1 MGRIGNLVA
10 TCSAF
15 LFSCLMWFGIMRYLK
30 YIFPILIV
38 LVSLAWWQVKNL
50 IVAEGP
56 LQEVVNVVIPKGANT
71 KIVAQELENAGVVN
85 SKLLFRLVT
94 RLNQADKKLKA
105 GEYQFMPKVSV
116 LNVMEKI
123 ARGEVYYRKI
133 TIPEG
138 LTVGQIMYMISN
150 YPGLSGEITLEVQ
163 EGELLPET
171 YSFELDA
178 PRDSII
184 LQAKTAMDKIKQVIW
199 DNRAEGLPY
208 KNINEMMTMASIIE
222 KETSVPEERA
232 VVASVFVNRLE
243 KRMRLQTDP
252 TVIYALTDGEFELE
266 RALRKNDLNINS
278 PFNTYRNYGLP
289 PHPICNPGVES
300 MEAAAHPQKSDYLYF
315 VADGK
320 GGHNFAKS
328 LKEHNRNV
336 RKWKKK

>member
-1 MGRIGNLVA
+1 
-10 TCSAF
+10 
-15 LFSCLMWFGIMRYLK
+15 MRSIK
-30 YIFPILIV
+30 YVFPVLIV
-38 LVSLAWWQVKNL
+38 LLSFAWWEVKNL

-56 LQEVVNVVIPKGANT
+56 LQEVINVVIPKGANT
-71 KIVAQELENAGVVN
+71 KIVAQELKKSGVIG
-85 SKLLFRLVT
+85 SELLFCIAT
-94 RLNQADKKLKA
+94 RLNSADKNLKA

-116 LNVMEKI
+116 LQVMEKI

-150 YPGLSGEITLEVQ
+150 YPGLSGEISLEVK

-178 PRDSII
+178 PRDSI
-184 LQAKTAMDKIKQVIW
+184 LMQAKNAMDKIKQVIW
-199 DNRAEGLPY
+199 ENRAEGLPY

-222 KETSVPEERA
+222 KETAIPEERA
-232 VVASVFVNRLE
+232 VVASVFINRLN

-252 TVIYALTDGEFELE
+252 SVIYALTEGEFELN
-266 RALRKNDLNINS
+266 RALRKNDLNIDS
-278 PFNTYRNYGLP
+278 PYNTYRNYGLP
-289 PHPICNPGVES
+289 PTPICNPGVEA
-300 MEAAAHPQKSDYLYF
+300 MEAAAHPEKTDFLYF
-315 VADGK
+315 VADGN

-336 RKWKKK
+336 RKWKNNK

>member
-1 MGRIGNLVA
+1 
-10 TCSAF
+10 
-15 LFSCLMWFGIMRYLK
+15 MRSLK

-38 LVSLAWWQVKNL
+38 LASVMWWQVKNL

-71 KIVAQELENAGVVN
+71 KIVAQELKKSGVIA
-85 SKLLFRLVT
+85 SELLFRLVT
-94 RLNQADKKLKA
+94 RLNSADKNLKA

-116 LNVMEKI
+116 LQVMEKI

-138 LTVGQIMYMISN
+138 LTVGQIMYLISN
-150 YPGLSGEITLEVQ
+150 YPGLSGEVSLDVK

-184 LQAKTAMDKIKQVIW
+184 LQAKTAMDKIKQVVW
-199 DNRAEGLPY
+199 DNREEGLPY
-208 KNINEMMTMASIIE
+208 KNINDMMTMASIIE
-222 KETSVPEERA
+222 KETAVPEERA
-232 VVASVFVNRLE
+232 VVASVFVNRLY
-243 KRMRLQTDP
+243 KKMRLQTDP
-252 TVIYALTDGEFELE
+252 SVIYALTEGEFELK
-266 RALRKNDLNINS
+266 RPLRKNDLNVDS
-278 PFNTYRNYGLP
+278 PYNTYRNYGLP
-289 PHPICNPGVES
+289 PHPICNPGVEA
-300 MEAAAHPQKSDYLYF
+300 MEAAAHPAKTDYLYF
-315 VADGK
+315 VADGE

-328 LKEHNRNV
+328 LNEHNRNV

>member
-1 MGRIGNLVA
+1 
-10 TCSAF
+10 
-15 LFSCLMWFGIMRYLK
+15 MRSLK
-30 YIFPILIV
+30 YIFPVLIV
-38 LVSLAWWQVKNL
+38 LASVMWWQVKNL

-71 KIVAQELENAGVVN
+71 KIVAQELKKSGVID
-85 SKLLFRLVT
+85 SELLFRLVT
-94 RLNQADKKLKA
+94 RLNSADKNLKA

-116 LNVMEKI
+116 LQVMEKI

-138 LTVGQIMYMISN
+138 LTVGQIMYLISN
-150 YPGLSGEITLEVQ
+150 YPGLSGEISLDVK

-184 LQAKTAMDKIKQVIW
+184 LQAKNAMDKIKQVIW
-199 DNRAEGLPY
+199 DNRGEGLPY
-208 KNINEMMTMASIIE
+208 KNINDMMTMASIIE
-222 KETSVPEERA
+222 KETAVPDERA
-232 VVASVFVNRLE
+232 VVASVFVNRLH

-252 TVIYALTDGEFELE
+252 SVIYALTEGEFELK
-266 RALRKNDLNINS
+266 RPLRKNDLNIDS
-278 PFNTYRNYGLP
+278 PYNTYRNYGLP
-289 PHPICNPGVES
+289 PHPICNPGVEA
-300 MEAAAHPQKSDYLYF
+300 MEAAAHPDKTDYLYF
-315 VADGK
+315 VADGE

-328 LKEHNRNV
+328 LNEHNRNV

>member
-1 MGRIGNLVA
+1 
-10 TCSAF
+10 
-15 LFSCLMWFGIMRYLK
+15 MRSFK
-30 YIFPILIV
+30 YIFPIVIV
-38 LVSLAWWQVKNL
+38 LASVAWWQVKNL

-71 KIVAQELENAGVVN
+71 KIVAQELKKSGVID
-85 SKLLFRLVT
+85 SELLFRLVT
-94 RLNQADKKLKA
+94 RLNSADKNLKA

-116 LNVMEKI
+116 LQVMEKI

-138 LTVGQIMYMISN
+138 LTVGQIMYLISN
-150 YPGLSGEITLEVQ
+150 YPGLSGEINLDVK

-199 DNRAEGLPY
+199 DNREEGLPY
-208 KNINEMMTMASIIE
+208 KNINDMMTMASIIE
-222 KETSVPEERA
+222 KETAVPEERA
-232 VVASVFVNRLE
+232 IVASVFINRLH
-243 KRMRLQTDP
+243 KKMRLQTDP
-252 TVIYALTDGEFELE
+252 SVIYALTEGEFELN
-266 RALRKNDLNINS
+266 RPLRKNDLNVDS
-278 PFNTYRNYGLP
+278 PYNTYRNYGLP
-289 PHPICNPGVES
+289 PHPICNPGVEA
-300 MEAAAHPQKSDYLYF
+300 MEAAAHPDKTDYLYF

-328 LKEHNRNV
+328 LNEHNRNV

>member
-1 MGRIGNLVA
+1 
-10 TCSAF
+10 
-15 LFSCLMWFGIMRYLK
+15 MRFLK
-30 YIFPILIV
+30 YIFPVLIV

-56 LQEVVNVVIPKGANT
+56 LTQVVNVVIPKGANT
-71 KIVAQELENAGVVN
+71 KIVANELKKSGVID
-85 SKLLFRLVT
+85 SELLFRLVT
-94 RLNQADKKLKA
+94 RLNRADKNLKA
-105 GEYQFMPKVSV
+105 GEYQFMPKSSV
-116 LNVMEKI
+116 LQVMEKI

-150 YPGLSGEITLEVQ
+150 YPGLSGEITLDVK

-178 PRDSII
+178 PRDSIL
-184 LQAKTAMDKIKQVIW
+184 LQAKTAMDKIKQVVW

-208 KNINEMMTMASIIE
+208 KNINDMMTMASIIE
-222 KETSVPEERA
+222 KETAVPEERA
-232 VVASVFVNRLE
+232 VVASVFINRLQ

-252 TVIYALTDGEFELE
+252 TVIYALTEGEFELN
-266 RALRKNDLNINS
+266 RALRKNDLNVDS

-289 PHPICNPGVES
+289 PYPICNPGVEA
-300 MEAAAHPQKSDYLYF
+300 MEAAAHPAKTDYLYF

-328 LKEHNRNV
+328 LNEHNRNV

>member
-1 MGRIGNLVA
+1 
-10 TCSAF
+10 
-15 LFSCLMWFGIMRYLK
+15 MRSLK
-30 YIFPILIV
+30 YIFPVLIV
-38 LVSLAWWQVKNL
+38 LASVVWWQVKNL

-71 KIVAQELENAGVVN
+71 KIVAQELKKSGVID
-85 SKLLFRLVT
+85 SELLFRLVT
-94 RLNQADKKLKA
+94 RLNSADKNLKA

-116 LNVMEKI
+116 LQVMEKI

-138 LTVGQIMYMISN
+138 LTVGQIMYLISN
-150 YPGLSGEITLEVQ
+150 YPGLSGEISLDVQ

-184 LQAKTAMDKIKQVIW
+184 LQAKNAMDKIKQVIW
-199 DNRAEGLPY
+199 DNREEGLPY
-208 KNINEMMTMASIIE
+208 KNINDMMTMASIIE
-222 KETSVPEERA
+222 KETAVPDERA
-232 VVASVFVNRLE
+232 VVASVFVNRLH

-252 TVIYALTDGEFELE
+252 SVIYALTEGEFELK
-266 RALRKNDLNINS
+266 RPLRKNDLNIDS
-278 PFNTYRNYGLP
+278 PYNTYRNYGLP
-289 PHPICNPGVES
+289 PHPICNPGVEA
-300 MEAAAHPQKSDYLYF
+300 MEAAAHPDKTDYLYF
-315 VADGK
+315 VADGE

-328 LKEHNRNV
+328 LNEHNRNV

>member
-1 MGRIGNLVA
+1 
-10 TCSAF
+10 
-15 LFSCLMWFGIMRYLK
+15 MRSIK
-30 YIFPILIV
+30 YVFPVLIV
-38 LVSLAWWQVKNL
+38 LLSFAWWEVKNL

-56 LQEVVNVVIPKGANT
+56 LQEVINVVIPKGANT
-71 KIVAQELENAGVVN
+71 KIVAQELKKSGVIG
-85 SKLLFRLVT
+85 SELLFCIAT
-94 RLNQADKKLKA
+94 RLNSADKNLKA

-116 LNVMEKI
+116 LQVMEKI

-150 YPGLSGEITLEVQ
+150 YPGLSGEISLEVK

-178 PRDSII
+178 PRDSIL
-184 LQAKTAMDKIKQVIW
+184 LQAKNAMDKIKQVIW
-199 DNRAEGLPY
+199 ENRAEGLPY

-222 KETSVPEERA
+222 KETAIPEERA
-232 VVASVFVNRLE
+232 VVASVFINRLN

-252 TVIYALTDGEFELE
+252 SVIYALTEGEFELN
-266 RALRKNDLNINS
+266 RALRKNDLNIDS
-278 PFNTYRNYGLP
+278 PYNTYRNYGLP
-289 PHPICNPGVES
+289 PTPICNPGVEA
-300 MEAAAHPQKSDYLYF
+300 MEAAAHPEKTDFLYF
-315 VADGK
+315 VADGN

-336 RKWKKK
+336 RKWKNNK

>member
-1 MGRIGNLVA
+1 
-10 TCSAF
+10 
-15 LFSCLMWFGIMRYLK
+15 MRSLK

-38 LVSLAWWQVKNL
+38 LASVMWWQVKNL

-71 KIVAQELENAGVVN
+71 KIVAQELKKSGVIA
-85 SKLLFRLVT
+85 SELLFRLVT
-94 RLNQADKKLKA
+94 RLNSADKNLKA

-116 LNVMEKI
+116 LQVMEKI

-138 LTVGQIMYMISN
+138 LTVGQIMYLISN
-150 YPGLSGEITLEVQ
+150 YPGLSGEVSLDVK

-184 LQAKTAMDKIKQVIW
+184 LQAKTAMDKIKQVVW
-199 DNRAEGLPY
+199 DNREEGLPY
-208 KNINEMMTMASIIE
+208 KNINDMMTITSIIE
-222 KETSVPEERA
+222 KETAVPEERA
-232 VVASVFVNRLE
+232 VVASVFVNRLY
-243 KRMRLQTDP
+243 KKMRLQTDP
-252 TVIYALTDGEFELE
+252 SVIYALTEGEFELK
-266 RALRKNDLNINS
+266 RPLRKNDLNVDS
-278 PFNTYRNYGLP
+278 PYNTYRNYGLP
-289 PHPICNPGVES
+289 PHPICNPGVEA
-300 MEAAAHPQKSDYLYF
+300 MEAAAHPAKTDYLYF
-315 VADGK
+315 VADGE

-328 LKEHNRNV
+328 LNEHNRNV

>member
-1 MGRIGNLVA
+1 
-10 TCSAF
+10 
-15 LFSCLMWFGIMRYLK
+15 MRSIK
-30 YIFPILIV
+30 YVFPVLIV
-38 LVSLAWWQVKNL
+38 LLSFAWWEVKNL

-56 LQEVVNVVIPKGANT
+56 LQEVINVVIPKGANT
-71 KIVAQELENAGVVN
+71 KIVAQELKKSGVIG
-85 SKLLFRLVT
+85 SELLFCIAT
-94 RLNQADKKLKA
+94 RLNSADKNLKA

-116 LNVMEKI
+116 LQVMEKI

-150 YPGLSGEITLEVQ
+150 YPGLSGEISLEVK

-178 PRDSII
+178 PRDSIL
-184 LQAKTAMDKIKQVIW
+184 LQAKTAMDKIKQVVW

-208 KNINEMMTMASIIE
+208 KNINDMMTMASIIE
-222 KETSVPEERA
+222 KETAVPEERA
-232 VVASVFVNRLE
+232 VVASVFINRLQ

-252 TVIYALTDGEFELE
+252 TVIYALTEGEFELN
-266 RALRKNDLNINS
+266 RALRKNDLNIDS
-278 PFNTYRNYGLP
+278 PYNTYRNYGLP
-289 PHPICNPGVES
+289 PTPICNPGVEA
-300 MEAAAHPQKSDYLYF
+300 MEAAAHPEKTDFLYF
-315 VADGK
+315 VADGN

-328 LKEHNRNV
+328 LNEHNRNV

>member
-1 MGRIGNLVA
+1 
-10 TCSAF
+10 
-15 LFSCLMWFGIMRYLK
+15 MRSLK
-30 YIFPILIV
+30 YIFPVLIV
-38 LVSLAWWQVKNL
+38 LASVVWWQVKNL

-71 KIVAQELENAGVVN
+71 KIVAQELKKSGVID
-85 SKLLFRLVT
+85 SELLFRLVT
-94 RLNQADKKLKA
+94 RLNSADKNLKA

-116 LNVMEKI
+116 LQVMEKI

-138 LTVGQIMYMISN
+138 LTVGQIMYLISN
-150 YPGLSGEITLEVQ
+150 YPGLSGEISLDVK

-184 LQAKTAMDKIKQVIW
+184 LQAQNAMDKIKQVIW
-199 DNRAEGLPY
+199 DNREEGLPY
-208 KNINEMMTMASIIE
+208 KNINDMMTMASIIE
-222 KETSVPEERA
+222 KETAVPDERA
-232 VVASVFVNRLE
+232 VVASVFVNRLH

-252 TVIYALTDGEFELE
+252 SVIYALTEGEFELK
-266 RALRKNDLNINS
+266 RPLRKNDLNIDS
-278 PFNTYRNYGLP
+278 PYNTYRNYGLP
-289 PHPICNPGVES
+289 PHPICNPGVEA
-300 MEAAAHPQKSDYLYF
+300 MEAAAHPDKTDYLYF
-315 VADGK
+315 VADGE

-328 LKEHNRNV
+328 LNEHNRNV